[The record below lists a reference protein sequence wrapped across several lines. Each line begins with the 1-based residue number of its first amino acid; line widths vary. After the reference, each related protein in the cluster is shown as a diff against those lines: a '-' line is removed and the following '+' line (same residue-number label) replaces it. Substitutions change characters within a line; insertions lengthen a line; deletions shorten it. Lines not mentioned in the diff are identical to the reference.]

1 MLKIE
6 VIAIGKLKEDYLR
19 AACGEYSKRLGAFCS
34 FSVTELK
41 EYKLPDNPSPAQIE
55 KCIQEEGREILS
67 RVPRGCA
74 LITLCIEGQMLTSPQ
89 LAVQLEEIAAQGS
102 SHVVLIIGGSYGLSE
117 EVKGKSRLRLSMSR
131 MTFPHQLARVMLLEQ
146 LYRACTINAGTKYH
160 K

>member
-6 VIAIGKLKEDYLR
+6 VVAVGKLKEDYLR
-19 AACGEYSKRLGAFCS
+19 AACKEYTKRLSGFCN

-55 KCIQEEGREILS
+55 KCIEEEGKDILAHL
-67 RVPRGCA
+67 PKGCQVIA
-74 LITLCIEGQMLTSPQ
+74 LCIEGKLLSSQQ
-89 LAVQLEEIAAQGS
+89 LAAQFEELAAQGN
-102 SHVVLIIGGSYGLSE
+102 SHIVLVIGGSYGLSQD
-117 EVKGKSRLRLSMSR
+117 VKAKSRLRLSMSP

-146 LYRACTINAGTKYH
+146 LYRACTITAGTKYH

>member
-6 VIAIGKLKEDYLR
+6 VIAIGKLKEEYLR
-19 AACGEYSKRLGAFCS
+19 AACGEYSKRLAGFCS

-55 KCIQEEGREILS
+55 KCIEEEGKDILS
-67 RVPRGCA
+67 RLPKGCQ
-74 LITLCIEGQMLTSPQ
+74 LITLCIEGQMLSSQQ
-89 LAVQLEEIAAQGS
+89 LAAQFEEFAAQGT
-102 SHVVLIIGGSYGLSE
+102 SHIVLVIGGSYGLSE
-117 EVKGKSRLRLSMSR
+117 EVKAKSRLRLSMSR

-146 LYRACTINAGTKYH
+146 IYRACTITAGTKYH